1 MMPSEASEIPKAVYV
16 ILRVFDM
23 KTNLNLTIYVDPAT
37 MMAEERL
44 WFDTEGWYCGMACLR
59 N

>member
-44 WFDTEGWYCGMACLR
+44 WSTPKDGIVVWPA
-59 N
+59 